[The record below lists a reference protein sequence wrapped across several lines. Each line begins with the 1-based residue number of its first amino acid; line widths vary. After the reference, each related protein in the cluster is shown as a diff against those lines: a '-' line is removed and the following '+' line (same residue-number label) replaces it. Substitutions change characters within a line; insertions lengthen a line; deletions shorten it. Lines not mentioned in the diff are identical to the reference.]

1 MKKYFIHNPFFRLFA
16 PAVYGI
22 LIYLLILL
30 VNNNVMHVKDFFSEQ
45 EVYICVALTYL
56 SFESIRIVIVLL
68 DKFLS
73 RKYLLL
79 RVPIQFF
86 LTIIVSTITVMT
98 GLGLYFA
105 YVIGFSMANTQ
116 LIGFTVIYSLTAL
129 LYNLLYYSNDYLHRE
144 NTLKLTSEKQQR
156 EVLEMEMAEFKN
168 DINPDLLYE
177 SLENVISL
185 MNKKNDQAEEYID
198 YLASAYRY
206 VLTNRQRELI
216 SLHSEI
222 EAGRNIVR
230 LLNEKYFGQLK
241 LDVALNENDLSVQLI
256 PGSLPIVIE
265 CIVRNTIISTQQPLV
280 IRCYLEDEEYLIVQS
295 KLNDRLIQHTESAL
309 ALARL
314 QKSYTMYSDRPLI
327 QVKAYE
333 ENYIKLPILR
343 VAEEVL
349 MHES

>member
-1 MKKYFIHNPFFRLFA
+1 MKKYFIHNAFFRLFA
-16 PAVYGI
+16 PAIYGI

-30 VNNNVMHVKDFFSEQ
+30 INNNVLQVKEFFSEQ
-45 EVYICVALTYL
+45 EVYICIALTYL
-56 SFESIRIVIVLL
+56 SFESIRFVIVLL
-68 DKFLS
+68 DKFLKG
-73 RKYLLL
+73 KYLLL
-79 RVPIQFF
+79 RIPIQFG
-86 LTIIVSTITVMT
+86 LTTVISTITVMI
-98 GLGLYFA
+98 GLSLYFA
-105 YVIGFSMANTQ
+105 YVIGFSMSNTQ

-129 LYNLLYYSNDYLHRE
+129 LYNLLFYSNDYMHRE

-216 SLHSEI
+216 SLRSEI
-222 EAGRNIVR
+222 EAARNIVR
-230 LLNEKYFGQLK
+230 LLNEKYFGQLR
-241 LDVALNENDLSVQLI
+241 LDVSLEEQYLETQLI

-280 IRCYLEDEEYLIVQS
+280 IRCYFEDDEYLIVQS
-295 KLNDRLIQHTESAL
+295 KLNDRLIQHSESVL
-309 ALARL
+309 ALNRL
-314 QKSYTMYSDRPLI
+314 QKSYALYSDHPLI

-343 VAEEVL
+343 VTEEVL
-349 MHES
+349 MHQS

>member
-16 PAVYGI
+16 PAVYGV

-30 VNNNVMHVKDFFSEQ
+30 VNNQVMHVKEFFNEG
-45 EVYICVALTYL
+45 EIYISIALTYL
-56 SFESIRIVIVLL
+56 SFESIRIVIVIL
-68 DKFLS
+68 DKFL
-73 RKYLLL
+73 KGNYVAL
-79 RVPIQFF
+79 RIPIQFA
-86 LTIIVSTITVMT
+86 LTTIISTITVMT
-98 GLGLYFA
+98 GLTFYFA
-105 YVIGFSMANTQ
+105 YFIGFSMSNTQ
-116 LIGFTVIYSLTAL
+116 MIGFTIIYSLTAL
-129 LYNLLYYSNDYLHRE
+129 LYNLLYYSNDYMHRE

-206 VLTNRQRELI
+206 VLTNRNRELI
-216 SLHSEI
+216 SLRSEI
-222 EAGRNIVR
+222 EAARNIVR
-230 LLNEKYFGQLK
+230 LLNEKYFGQVK
-241 LDVALNENDLSVQLI
+241 LDISLDENNLNSQLI

-280 IRCYLEDEEYLIVQS
+280 IRCYLEDDEYLIIQS
-295 KLNDRLIQHTESAL
+295 KLNDRLIQHTESNL
-309 ALARL
+309 ALKRL
-314 QKSYTMYSDRPLI
+314 QKSYTLYSDRPLI

-333 ENYIKLPILR
+333 ENYIKLPVLH

-349 MHES
+349 MHQS

>member
-22 LIYLLILL
+22 LIYMLILL
-30 VNNNVMHVKDFFSEQ
+30 INNDVKQINEFFSEE
-45 EVYICVALTYL
+45 EVYICIGLTYL
-56 SFESIRIVIVLL
+56 SFESIRLVIVLL
-68 DKFLS
+68 DKFL
-73 RKYLLL
+73 RGKYMLV
-79 RVPIQFF
+79 RIPIQFI
-86 LTIIVSTITVMT
+86 LTIVISTITVIT
-98 GLGLYFA
+98 GLNFYFA
-105 YVIGFSMANTQ
+105 YFLGFSMANAQ
-116 LIGFTVIYSLTAL
+116 LIGFTVIYSFTAL
-129 LYNLLYYSNDYLHRE
+129 LYNLLYYSNDYLQRE
-144 NTLKLTSEKQQR
+144 NTLKLTAERQQR

-185 MNKKNDQAEEYID
+185 IGKKNDDAEEYID

-216 SLHSEI
+216 SLRSEI
-222 EAGRNIVR
+222 EAAKNIIR

-241 LDVALNENDLSVQLI
+241 LEVGLDENDLNHQLI
-256 PGSLPIVIE
+256 PGSLPIAIE
-265 CIVRNTIISTQQPLV
+265 CIARNTIISTQHPLV

-295 KLNDRLIQHTESAL
+295 KLNDRLVPHTESIMAL
-309 ALARL
+309 NRL
-314 QKSYTMYSDRPLI
+314 QKSYSLYSERPLI

-333 ENYIKLPILR
+333 ENYIKLPVLR

-349 MHES
+349 MHQS

>member
-16 PAVYGI
+16 PAVYGV
-22 LIYLLILL
+22 LIYMLVLLI
-30 VNNNVMHVKDFFSEQ
+30 NNNVLQINEFFSEQ
-45 EVYICVALTYL
+45 EVYICIGLTYL
-56 SFESIRIVIVLL
+56 SFETIRLIIILL
-68 DKFLS
+68 DKFL
-73 RKYLLL
+73 KGEYLLVRIPL
-79 RVPIQFF
+79 QFVF
-86 LTIIVSTITVMT
+86 STVLSTVVVII
-98 GLGLYFA
+98 GLSAYFGF
-105 YVIGFSMANTQ
+105 VLGFSIAFSQ
-116 LIGFTVIYSLTAL
+116 LLIFTVVYACSSL
-129 LYNLLYYSNDYLHRE
+129 LYNLLYFSNDYLQRE
-144 NTLKLTSEKQQR
+144 NTLKLASEKQQR

-185 MNKKNDQAEEYID
+185 MNKKNDEAEEYID

-216 SLHSEI
+216 SLRSEI
-222 EAGRNIVR
+222 EAAKNIVR

-241 LDVALNENDLSVQLI
+241 LEIALDENDLGIQLI

-265 CIVRNTIISTQQPLV
+265 CIARNTIISAQQPLV
-280 IRCYLEDEEYLIVQS
+280 IRCYLEDEEYLTVQS
-295 KLNDRLIQHTESAL
+295 KLNDRLIQHAESTL
-309 ALARL
+309 ALNRL
-314 QKSYTMYSDRPLI
+314 QKSYSLYSDHPLI

-349 MHES
+349 THQS

>member
-22 LIYLLILL
+22 LIYMLILL
-30 VNNNVMHVKDFFSEQ
+30 INNNVKQINEFFSEQ
-45 EVYICVALTYL
+45 EVYICIGLTYL
-56 SFESIRIVIVLL
+56 SFESIRIVIVLI
-68 DKFLS
+68 DKFLKG
-73 RKYLLL
+73 KYMVL
-79 RVPIQFF
+79 RLPIQFT
-86 LTIIVSTITVMT
+86 LTTVISTIIVMI
-98 GLGLYFA
+98 GLNLYFA
-105 YVIGFSMANTQ
+105 YFIGFSMANSQ

-129 LYNLLYYSNDYLHRE
+129 LYNLLYYSNDYLQRE
-144 NTLKLTSEKQQR
+144 NTLKLTAEKQQR

-206 VLTNRQRELI
+206 VLTNRHRELI
-216 SLHSEI
+216 SLRSEI
-222 EAGRNIVR
+222 EAARNIVR

-241 LDVALNENDLSVQLI
+241 LEIGLDENDLNTQLI

-265 CIVRNTIISTQQPLV
+265 CIARNTIISVQQPLV
-280 IRCYLEDEEYLIVQS
+280 IRCYLEDEEYLIIQS
-295 KLNDRLIQHTESAL
+295 KLNDRLIQHIESTL
-309 ALARL
+309 ALSRL
-314 QKSYTMYSDRPLI
+314 QKSYSLYSDRPLI

-349 MHES
+349 MHQS

>member
-16 PAVYGI
+16 PAVYGM

-30 VNNNVMHVKDFFSEQ
+30 INNNVMHVKDFFSEQ
-45 EVYICVALTYL
+45 EVYICIALTYL
-56 SFESIRIVIVLL
+56 SFESIRLVIFLM
-68 DKFLS
+68 DKFLPG
-73 RKYLLL
+73 KYLIL

-86 LTIIVSTITVMT
+86 LTIIISTVTVMT
-98 GLGLYFA
+98 GLSLYFA
-105 YVIGFSMANTQ
+105 YVIGFSMANMQ

-156 EVLEMEMAEFKN
+156 EMLEMEMAEFKN

-222 EAGRNIVR
+222 EAGKNIVR
-230 LLNEKYFGQLK
+230 LLNEKYFGQVK
-241 LDVALNENDLSVQLI
+241 IEIALDNQDLGVQLI

-280 IRCYLEDEEYLIVQS
+280 IRCYMEDEEYLIVQS
-295 KLNDRLIQHTESAL
+295 KLNDRLIQHTESTL
-309 ALARL
+309 ALSRL

>member
-22 LIYLLILL
+22 LIYLLVLL
-30 VNNNVMHVKDFFSEQ
+30 INNQVMHVEEFFNEG
-45 EVYICVALTYL
+45 EVYICVGLTYL
-56 SFESIRIVIVLL
+56 SFESIRIVIIIL
-68 DKFLS
+68 DRFL
-73 RKYLLL
+73 RGKYALL
-79 RVPIQFF
+79 RIPIQFT
-86 LTIIVSTITVMT
+86 LTTIISTITAMT
-98 GLGLYFA
+98 GLTIYFA
-105 YVIGFSMANTQ
+105 YFIGFSMSNTQ
-116 LIGFTVIYSLTAL
+116 LISFTVIYALTAL
-129 LYNLLYYSNDYLHRE
+129 LYNFLYYSNDYMHRE

-216 SLHSEI
+216 SLRSEI
-222 EAGRNIVR
+222 EAARNIVR

-241 LDVALNENDLSVQLI
+241 LDVSIDENTLNSQLI

-265 CIVRNTIISTQQPLV
+265 CIVRNTIISTQQPLH
-280 IRCYLEDEEYLIVQS
+280 IRCYLEDDEYLVVQS
-295 KLNDRLIQHTESAL
+295 KLNDRLIQHNESNL
-309 ALARL
+309 ALSRL
-314 QKSYTMYSDRPLI
+314 QKSYSLYSDRPLI

-333 ENYIKLPILR
+333 ENYIKLPVLH

-349 MHES
+349 MPQS

>member
-30 VNNNVMHVKDFFSEQ
+30 INNNVMQVKEFFSEQ
-45 EVYICVALTYL
+45 EVYICIGLTYL
-56 SFESIRIVIVLL
+56 SFESIRIVIVIL
-68 DKFLS
+68 DKFL
-73 RKYLLL
+73 KGKFALL
-79 RVPIQFF
+79 RIPIQFG
-86 LTIIVSTITVMT
+86 LTTVISTITVIV
-98 GLGLYFA
+98 GLTLYFS
-105 YVIGFSMANTQ
+105 YGLGFSMSNTQ
-116 LIGFTVIYSLTAL
+116 LIGFSVIYCLTAL
-129 LYNLLYYSNDYLHRE
+129 LYNLLYYSNDYMHRE

-206 VLTNRQRELI
+206 VLSNRQRELI
-216 SLHSEI
+216 SLRSEI
-222 EAGRNIVR
+222 EAAKNIVR

-241 LDVALNENDLSVQLI
+241 LEIGLDENDLNTQLI

-265 CIVRNTIISTQQPLV
+265 CIVRNTIIPNTQPLT

-295 KLNDRLIQHTESAL
+295 KLNDRLIPHSESKL
-309 ALARL
+309 ALSRL
-314 QKSYTMYSDRPLI
+314 QKSYSLYSDRPLI

-333 ENYIKLPILR
+333 ENYIKLPVLR